1 MIKATLGIDGASEA
15 TITAS
20 IQALSPKIMVEAGV
34 DSSVVDAYAAEEK
47 KSNGTVDWDNN
58 TGKVDAWAAQMHTSN
73 GTVNWT
79 NNTANVKTS
88 FTATGTVNWTN
99 ANAPSKGSG
108 GASGTAHASGT
119 VQQKPE
125 E

>member
-1 MIKATLGIDGASEA
+1 MQQKR
-15 TITAS
+15 
-20 IQALSPKIMVEAGV
+20 
-34 DSSVVDAYAAEEK
+34 

-108 GASGTAHASGT
+108 GASGTAHAFGT
-119 VQQKPE
+119 AHYPHLVGHADAKGNWEQKPE